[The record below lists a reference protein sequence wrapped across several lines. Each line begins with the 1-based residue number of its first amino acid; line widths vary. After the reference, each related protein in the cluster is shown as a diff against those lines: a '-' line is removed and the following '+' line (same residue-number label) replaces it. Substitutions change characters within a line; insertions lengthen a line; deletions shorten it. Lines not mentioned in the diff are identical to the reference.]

1 MSVKI
6 LPRNDRH
13 ALDASTKMT
22 NTKERHAST
31 NTNSPERDTN
41 IHSGQ
46 FMLSRVHDHTYDDDD
61 EEDEEE
67 TVTSPLCS
75 ERSQGF
81 DFVSADKVTYNEY
94 HFGARS
100 THTLAIDASLTKLFE
115 CLTLA
120 YSGKL
125 TSPKWKPFRGMHLTI
140 KDKIR
145 LNNIIWREWHMQY
158 ILHKKSL
165 VCQFATPLSDDVHT
179 KPESIVMEGYYWKRR
194 LDTVTAEYK
203 RWRKFFKSRLPK
215 RSPLEISENESHAL
229 LLERVADVLQIP
241 RNQQISNTDLL
252 LNSSDFSDMMDLSD
266 SLFTS
271 LNQPFAFPTTREL
284 SGFGFGDIIQP
295 GLVQFQPSL
304 GLEPD
309 FMDIDDIIQTT
320 RSQISNFASPCNTSG
335 SLDFL
340 SSPSYSS
347 NQNPMD
353 FNSRLP
359 NDVEML
365 PISQSSSLGIH
376 ATSSDNQTV
385 LDLGTSPE
393 QFILNQ
399 LQLLQQQNQQNQQ
412 KQQPRKQQ
420 PQQQQQSLPFLV
432 QNNQLRNLLTGKPNS
447 TSNSNATCSNIAK
460 TGRVSSFVS
469 QPQQQQQVTSPPYS
483 ALQAALLGKPAM
495 IDCKSDLPMFTTTDT
510 MPITTRKNNHGKS
523 SASLGQQQQ
532 RQQQQK
538 NDGFIIPQGK
548 PVSKPKQPQQLQRQ
562 IAPARM
568 ASSSSQTT
576 SQTGML
582 AQLLTTGSYPGAK
595 ILNVKKEP
603 ESPASP
609 LGKAYQPIRPADGS
623 ISPKPMVLSTLN
635 QTPSSINTDAYTF
648 TLQNLHDFPTTV
660 LLAAASQAFSS
671 SQVSHKD
678 VLSSISKQIS
688 SGATTVSCT
697 KAMDSQSVMSPKVSP
712 KMSPK
717 ESPMCL
723 QVNSP
728 ATPIRVDSPDSSPG
742 SFSTINFEEAKSELF
757 EEKSSP
763 VNMLEQEK
771 TPESDTKKVSHISA
785 EKKRRCN
792 IKSGFDMLHTLI
804 PSLSQNPNAKV
815 SKAAML
821 QKTAEYCKKLK
832 QERAQMQ
839 NEADILRQEIES
851 LNNAISQCQAQL
863 PATGVPVTRQRADQ
877 MKEMFEEYVKNR
889 TLQNWKFW
897 IFSIIIRK
905 LFDSYN
911 SMVSTAC
918 VDELCRTVLAWL
930 DQHCSL
936 VSLRPTVLN
945 ALRHM
950 STTTS
955 ILSDPSRVPE
965 QAARAVIKKQS
976 SEDRKT

>member
-1 MSVKI
+1 
-6 LPRNDRH
+6 
-13 ALDASTKMT
+13 
-22 NTKERHAST
+22 
-31 NTNSPERDTN
+31 
-41 IHSGQ
+41 
-46 FMLSRVHDHTYDDDD
+46 
-61 EEDEEE
+61 
-67 TVTSPLCS
+67 
-75 ERSQGF
+75 
-81 DFVSADKVTYNEY
+81 
-94 HFGARS
+94 
-100 THTLAIDASLTKLFE
+100 
-115 CLTLA
+115 
-120 YSGKL
+120 
-125 TSPKWKPFRGMHLTI
+125 MHLAI

-158 ILHKKSL
+158 ILHKRSL

-203 RWRKFFKSRLPK
+203 QWRKFFKSRLPR
-215 RSPLEISENESHAL
+215 RSPLEISENESHAF

-252 LNSSDFSDMMDLSD
+252 LNSTDFSDMMDLSD

-320 RSQISNFASPCNTSG
+320 RTQLSNYASSSNTGG
-335 SLDFL
+335 SMDFL
-340 SSPSYSS
+340 SSPTYSS
-347 NQNPMD
+347 NQSPMD
-353 FNSRLP
+353 YSSRLQ
-359 NDVEML
+359 NDIEML
-365 PISQSSSLGIH
+365 PITQSSSLGIH
-376 ATSSDNQTV
+376 SGSTNSSVLSTDNQTV

-399 LQLLQQQNQQNQQ
+399 LQLLQQQNQQSQQ
-412 KQQPRKQQ
+412 KPQLRKQQ
-420 PQQQQQSLPFLV
+420 PQQQQQSLSFLV
-432 QNNQLRNLLTGKPNS
+432 QNSQLRNLLTGKPNAM
-447 TSNSNATCSNIAK
+447 SNTNCSNIAK
-460 TGRVSSFVS
+460 TGRVSSAVS
-469 QPQQQQQVTSPPYS
+469 QQQQQPQVTSQSCS
-483 ALQAALLGKPAM
+483 ALQAALLGKPATA
-495 IDCKSDLPMFTTTDT
+495 DQKSDQPLFTITDG
-510 MPITTRKNNHGKS
+510 MPLMTRKENHAKS
-523 SASLGQQQQ
+523 SASLGQQ
-532 RQQQQK
+532 RQQQK
-538 NDGFIIPQGK
+538 NDGFIVPQGK
-548 PVSKPKQPQQLQRQ
+548 PVSKPRQQQQQQQQQRQ
-562 IAPARM
+562 IAPART
-568 ASSSSQTT
+568 ASTNSQTS

-603 ESPASP
+603 ESPSSP

-623 ISPKPMVLSTLN
+623 ISPKPMVLA
-635 QTPSSINTDAYTF
+635 TPSINTDAYTF
-648 TLQNLHDFPTTV
+648 TLQNIHDFPTTV

-671 SQVSHKD
+671 SQMSHKD

-688 SGATTVSCT
+688 SSATSVSCT
-697 KAMDSQSVMSPKVSP
+697 KAMDTHSVMSPKVSP

-717 ESPMCL
+717 GSPMCL

-742 SFSTINFEEAKSELF
+742 SFNTINFEEAKSELF

-763 VNMLEQEK
+763 LNVLDLDKM
-771 TPESDTKKVSHISA
+771 PESDTKKVSHISA

-911 SMVSTAC
+911 SMVSTAS